1 MKLLF
6 KNFFFLICFL
16 MVNNCATTG
25 SAFLG
30 PIFTG
35 AKTGSVYQASLSYG
49 TGKILNELNPISINM
64 SSNIKKKQLLD
75 NISFTNKDP
84 TILVS
89 YKVDIIE
96 FSEIIEPEP
105 LP

>member
-1 MKLLF
+1 M
-6 KNFFFLICFL
+6 
-16 MVNNCATTG
+16 A
-25 SAFLG
+25 A
-30 PIFTG
+30 FTG